1 MSQPD
6 IYMFSLPDSLAYSSS
21 IWCPGAELPA
31 PVFFNL
37 VELNLV
43 YNADYVSVFYFEY
56 NLGLV
61 YNASHLYLE
70 ICLIFFNLIKLNF
83 VYNVDYVSV
92 FYDFDYSLCLVY
104 NASHLY
110 LEIDLVFFNL
120 IELKFN
126 QGIFHPPDQTSCSSS
141 LERCMPS
148 WFQDPQMP

>member
-1 MSQPD
+1 MPSPV
-6 IYMFSLPDSLAYSSS
+6 
-21 IWCPGAELPA
+21 

-92 FYDFDYSLCLVY
+92 FYDFTCAWSTMP
-104 NASHLY
+104 A
-110 LEIDLVFFNL
+110 
-120 IELKFN
+120 
-126 QGIFHPPDQTSCSSS
+126 TSTWTLTWSSS
-141 LERCMPS
+141 T
-148 WFQDPQMP
+148 